1 MKHSQNFIVTHWQTM
16 NFPMHKHMKIIKT
29 LTILAALVLTF
40 SCSTVKVVVD
50 SNNKTDF
57 SSYESYSFMSWQ
69 NLDEEIFSNRDKK
82 LLREAFVK
90 EFDRR
95 GFKEVKSAGDMQVS
109 LYIVSSNETA
119 FSGYSDYVG
128 GRGTGYSHYS
138 GGWGYGY
145 SGNTSKQQSKLKGT
159 LIMNV
164 YDGNGKNQI
173 WQAIATGTL
182 NENEKTRDK
191 TIPTKVST
199 IMRRFPARPK

>member
-1 MKHSQNFIVTHWQTM
+1 
-16 NFPMHKHMKIIKT
+16 
-29 LTILAALVLTF
+29 
-40 SCSTVKVVVD
+40 
-50 SNNKTDF
+50 
-57 SSYESYSFMSWQ
+57 
-69 NLDEEIFSNRDKK
+69 
-82 LLREAFVK
+82 
-90 EFDRR
+90 
-95 GFKEVKSAGDMQVS
+95 MQVS

-128 GRGTGYSHYS
+128 GRGTGYSHYQ

-199 IMRRFPARPK
+199 IMRRFPARPE

>member
-1 MKHSQNFIVTHWQTM
+1 MKVLN
-16 NFPMHKHMKIIKT
+16 T
-29 LTILAALVLTF
+29 LAILATLALTF

-50 SNNKTDF
+50 PKNKTDF
-57 SSYESYSFMSWQ
+57 SSYKTYSFMSWQ

-95 GFKEVKSAGDMQVS
+95 GYQEVKSAGDMQVS

-145 SGNTSKQQSKLKGT
+145 NGNTSKQQSRLKGT

-164 YDGNGKNQI
+164 YDGNGQNQI

-191 TIPTKVST
+191 TIPTKVAT
-199 IMRRFPARPK
+199 IMRKFPVRPE